1 MRSRAHVEGL
11 AMVGGGTCTPLE
23 YTWEEWA
30 GTNAIDQFSLS
41 SFFSG
46 GKGLAAQS
54 SEKN

>member
-1 MRSRAHVEGL
+1 
-11 AMVGGGTCTPLE
+11 MVGGGTCTPLE